1 MNSAQSKSVP
11 RPRRTA
17 KGLTHNRIWGLLL
30 ISPWLIGVILF
41 KLTPIITSFIFS
53 VTNYMLLE
61 PKNIQFVGLENYLKI
76 FKDPDV
82 SHVLLQTVWLALMII
97 PFQTFASILLAT
109 LLSNKKL
116 LMRNTIRSLFFL
128 PSIIPAAAA
137 MYVTQGFINPSKG
150 WLNALILGPLG
161 LASLNHLYSRN
172 GGQTLFILSSLWA
185 IGPGFLIIMSALQHI
200 PDEIHE
206 AARIDG
212 ANSLTHFFRIT
223 LPLVSPAIFFSLI
236 INLTAV
242 FGGAVM
248 LNRGNS
254 FQAAA
259 SSYDGYIH
267 YVLFDMFQVGYASGL
282 SWMFFI
288 IMMIVVLTL
297 FGTAKRWVYFPDG
310 KA

>member
-1 MNSAQSKSVP
+1 MNLVKRKPALH
-11 RPRRTA
+11 R
-17 KGLTHNRIWGLLL
+17 KGAINHNRIWGLIL
-30 ISPWLIGVILF
+30 ISPWLIGAIAF
-41 KLTPIITSFIFS
+41 KLVPIVTSLIFS
-53 VTNYMLLE
+53 LTNYMLLE
-61 PKNIQFVGLENYLKI
+61 PKNIQFIGIENYLKI
-76 FKDPDV
+76 FKDPSV
-82 SHVLLQTVWLALMII
+82 GPVLWQTVSLALMII

-128 PSIIPAAAA
+128 PSIIPSAAA

-150 WLNALILGPLG
+150 WLNQLILGPIG

-172 GGQTLFILSSLWA
+172 GGQTLFILTSLWA

-200 PDEIHE
+200 PSEIHE
-206 AARIDG
+206 AAQIDG
-212 ANSLTHFFRIT
+212 ANRLTHFFRIT

-236 INLTAV
+236 VNLTAV
-242 FGGAVM
+242 FGGSI
-248 LNRGNS
+248 LLDRGNS
-254 FQAAA
+254 FRTAA

-267 YVLFDMFQVGYASGL
+267 YALFDMFQVGYASSL
-282 SWMFFI
+282 AWMFFV

-297 FGTAKRWVYFPDG
+297 FGTSKRWVYFPEN